1 MRHLREIHRE
11 PILTWDTWKMKHS
24 SNGGYKSILK
34 KPKNRRLK
42 RTSIALNVKI
52 LSKGRDSSW
61 NMKSTSCSYIFSSGL
76 EEYCISSEKSLVCKK
91 RGAVHFCMKPCTQ
104 KLREGLQKTYLEK
117 VWSFAK
123 PPSVLSLFWRKKL
136 TPIFFFR
143 NKTIYGWIIA
153 PWIRQNTSI
162 R

>member
-24 SNGGYKSILK
+24 SNGGYKSIVK

-91 RGAVHFCMKPCTQ
+91 RGVVHFCMKPCTQ
-104 KLREGLQKTYLEK
+104 KLKYLLNFLK
-117 VWSFAK
+117 CRSTNHSTDVYNFHDLCSNVDCFAYIRSFK
-123 PPSVLSLFWRKKL
+123 QSVHFLFL
-136 TPIFFFR
+136 DVF
-143 NKTIYGWIIA
+143 
-153 PWIRQNTSI
+153 SI
-162 R
+162 SFVP